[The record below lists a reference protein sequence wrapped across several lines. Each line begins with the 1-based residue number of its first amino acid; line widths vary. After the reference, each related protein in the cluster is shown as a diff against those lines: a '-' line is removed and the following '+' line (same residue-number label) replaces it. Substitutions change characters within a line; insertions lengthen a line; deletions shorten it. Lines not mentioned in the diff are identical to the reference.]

1 MGSFIRIDCI
11 YGELHEMIA
20 NKFVLGAYLKGDSL
34 YKTKLEQPTVLLI
47 GSESHGI
54 REHLAPLVTH
64 PITIPRIGE
73 AESLNAGVATA
84 IMVDRL
90 MVK

>member
-1 MGSFIRIDCI
+1 
-11 YGELHEMIA
+11 
-20 NKFVLGAYLKGDSL
+20 
-34 YKTKLEQPTVLLI
+34 LLI

-54 REHLAPLVTH
+54 REHLQPLVTQAV
-64 PITIPRIGE
+64 TIPRIGE
-73 AESLNAGVATA
+73 AESLNAAVATA